1 MKKLIVFLLLFLTIL
16 FAGCTVI
23 KDFDKESAIR
33 ITDPIMD
40 KTMEGLNENN
50 YNKFTEYYTDS
61 YKKSFSESAFLRFT
75 KGFYKNPGKY
85 ISREVYD
92 VKPIG
97 NGVLIH
103 YKGIF
108 ETRDNVAITVTFEIS
123 NEEYKI
129 KKIRFY

>member
-1 MKKLIVFLLLFLTIL
+1 MKKPIVYLLLFFTIL
-16 FAGCTVI
+16 FAGCTAI
-23 KDFDKESAIR
+23 KDFDKEFAVK

-50 YNKFTEYYTDS
+50 YDKFIEYFTDS
-61 YKKSFSESAFLRFT
+61 YKKSFPESSFLNFT
-75 KGFYKNPGKY
+75 ERFYKNPGKY
-85 ISREVYD
+85 VSREVYD
-92 VKPIG
+92 VRPIE

>member
-1 MKKLIVFLLLFLTIL
+1 MKKLIVFLLLSHTIL
-16 FAGCTVI
+16 FAGCIVTHEI
-23 KDFDKESAIR
+23 DKESIVR
-33 ITDPIMD
+33 TTDQIMD
-40 KTMEGLNENN
+40 RTMEGLNENN
-50 YNKFTEYYTDS
+50 YEKFTEYYTDS
-61 YKKSFSESAFLRFT
+61 YKKSFTASAFLKFT
-75 KGFYKNPGKY
+75 EGFYKNPGKY

-92 VKPIG
+92 VRPIE

>member
-1 MKKLIVFLLLFLTIL
+1 MKKLVIFLLLSLTII
-16 FAGCTVI
+16 FAGCTI
-23 KDFDKESAIR
+23 IQDFDKEAAIKM
-33 ITDPIMD
+33 TEPIMD

-50 YNKFTEYYTDS
+50 YEKFTEFYTDS
-61 YKKSFSESAFLRFT
+61 YKESFPESAFFKFT
-75 KGFYKNPGKY
+75 EGFYNNPGRY

-92 VKPIG
+92 VRPIT
-97 NGVLIH
+97 NGVIIH

-108 ETRDNVAITVTFEIS
+108 ETRNNVAITVTFELS